1 MINKYK
7 QYVYILLVGGLTFG
21 FGQSLQDLQQLRAE
35 YEKLQKGQGQL
46 QVPGA
51 ATETIDPATGLSR
64 QAQIS
69 PYQPMDAEV
78 EVAKE
83 GLKYF
88 GYDFFTKRT
97 EVPFWENLP
106 TPPNYLLGPGDELV
120 ISLWGETQLRQ
131 TYTISK
137 DGKIYDD
144 KVGLLNLTGRT
155 INGART
161 YLSAQFGRVYAT
173 LNGKTPTTFMDVSL
187 GELKSINVNFVG
199 QVNYPGVYPIHPFST
214 VITGLIQA
222 GGVDI
227 NGSLRTIEIK
237 RNGAVEAS
245 IDLYQYLIKGDMPA
259 NIQLRDQDIVVIH
272 PRTSVVTI
280 DSAVVNPGV
289 YEAAPEETV
298 YDLFRYAGGS
308 NHNASE
314 TVGIRMIKPKS
325 ERINGI
331 SYESYYVDIES
342 TKLISALNADR
353 ITVRHLFFELNQ
365 VEIIGQVKVPGIYNY
380 HKGMTLKT
388 LLNLGGGFEDST
400 FWKTVYQNQAEIIRR
415 DPDSRYETVIDINLN
430 DIYNGSSNH
439 DIPLQNL
446 DRVIIHANLNYFE
459 KENVTITGEVNIP
472 GAYPLVKDNETLQ
485 SILNRA
491 GGYTTKALENG
502 ISIYRDQKYFDV
514 TTAQNV
520 LALDAGDAGDAGKV
534 RVAWQNESIALMS
547 GDSIVVK
554 ESTST
559 VNVSGQVYNP
569 GLIEFRKGRSLRH
582 YINAAGGITERGN
595 NKSIIVV
602 YANGVVSPNKWYT
615 TPGIE
620 DGATIIVNEKPP
632 EVPFDVTQFATNWT
646 SIISSMITAIVLS
659 KQL

>member
-21 FGQSLQDLQQLRAE
+21 FGQSLQDLQKLRAE

-51 ATETIDPATGLSR
+51 AAETIDPATGLPR
-64 QAQIS
+64 QAQITPYS
-69 PYQPMDAEV
+69 PDIQDEL
-78 EVAKE
+78 EKDDDR
-83 GLKYF
+83 LQHF
-88 GYDFFTKRT
+88 GYNFFTKRDT
-97 EVPFWENLP
+97 LPFWENLP

-120 ISLWGETQLRQ
+120 ISLWGETQLRE

-155 INGART
+155 IDGART
-161 YLSAQFGRVYAT
+161 YLTNQFGRVYAT
-173 LNGKTPTTFMDVSL
+173 LNGNTPTTFMDVSL
-187 GELKSINVNFVG
+187 GELRSINVNFVG
-199 QVNYPGVYPIHPFST
+199 QVKYPGVYPIHPFST

-222 GGVDI
+222 GGVDTT
-227 NGSLRTIEIK
+227 GSLRTIEIK

-245 IDLYQYLIKGDMPA
+245 IDLYQYLIKGDMPD

-272 PRTSVVTI
+272 PRKSVVTI
-280 DSAVVNPGV
+280 DSAVVNPGI
-289 YEAAPEETV
+289 YEASPEETV
-298 YDLFRYAGGS
+298 YDLIQYAGGS

-325 ERINGI
+325 ERTNGI
-331 SYESYYVDIES
+331 SYESYYVDIGS
-342 TKLISALNADR
+342 TKLIPVLNADR

-520 LALDAGDAGDAGKV
+520 LALDAGDAGKV

-554 ESTST
+554 ESTGT

-569 GLIEFRKGRSLRH
+569 GLIEFRKGRNLRH

-595 NKSIIVV
+595 NKGIIVV

-615 TPGIE
+615 TPRIE